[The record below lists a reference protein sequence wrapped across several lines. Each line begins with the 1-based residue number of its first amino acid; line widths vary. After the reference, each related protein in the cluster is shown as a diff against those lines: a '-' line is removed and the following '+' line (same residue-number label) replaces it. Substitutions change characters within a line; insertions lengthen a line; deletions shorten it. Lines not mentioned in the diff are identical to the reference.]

1 MEVITMNNTH
11 TLRTNIIDYI
21 QQHSMHRD
29 ISNRD
34 LEIINLTI
42 TFLLQNDLININNEV
57 FIKNNNNDTHYV
69 QLELF

>member
-1 MEVITMNNTH
+1 MNNTH